1 MAWARHYVV
10 WAELFVVADND
21 LLYHVA
27 LIAVGADITSYVDQ
41 SDVVVIIEIKDKFGG
56 GVGEH
61 ELYATAGEKVA
72 ALLELNL
79 MLTIESVLGVAGEA

>member
-1 MAWARHYVV
+1 MALPEVGCWTGMAGMAGPAVQLWQGLSWPDGQIKLGQGMHYVV
-10 WAELFVVADND
+10 WAVLFVVADND

-56 GVGEH
+56 
-61 ELYATAGEKVA
+61 
-72 ALLELNL
+72 
-79 MLTIESVLGVAGEA
+79 

>member
-1 MAWARHYVV
+1 MAMARHYVV
-10 WAELFVVADND
+10 WAVLFVVADND

-56 GVGEH
+56 
-61 ELYATAGEKVA
+61 
-72 ALLELNL
+72 
-79 MLTIESVLGVAGEA
+79 